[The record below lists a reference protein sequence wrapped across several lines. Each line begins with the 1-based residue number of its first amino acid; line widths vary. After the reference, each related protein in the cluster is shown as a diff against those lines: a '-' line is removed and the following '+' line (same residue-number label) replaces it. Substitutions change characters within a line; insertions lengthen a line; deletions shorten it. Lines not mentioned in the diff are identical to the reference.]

1 MQFIDN
7 PISNNRGAIEG
18 FLGNLLTPPR
28 DNFMAFRRGRSR
40 SRSRPATARRRLRS
54 ATRSRSM
61 TRTRS
66 RGMTRAATTF
76 QHDASFIYG
85 RRRAPR
91 IVRRR
96 ARRSQRRYMHNLVN
110 GLGQKS
116 ATFSAVSNNQLTPTT
131 LANSQSVF
139 SIGLYGGILNSSTWG
154 DLAEMATNEGLY
166 TAQTGNIFF
175 KSAVMEVQV
184 RNNDTTDPLV
194 IDVYEV
200 IARKEGYNE
209 PDADWVDGIFNQA
222 STTGMGSATTGQLGI
237 TPFDAP
243 GFCSSWLIKN
253 KTRYRVSPGISI
265 YLQLRD
271 AKDYMFNTDRFEY
284 DAGTTSVRT
293 RMFRGLSKG
302 YLIVARSSAV
312 DTATPKLFPIDYD
325 IIATKTYH
333 FAVQKDAED
342 MVGVQ

>member
-7 PISNNRGAIEG
+7 PITANRGAIEG

-40 SRSRPATARRRLRS
+40 SRSAPRSRRRLRS
-54 ATRSRSM
+54 APSRSRSM
-61 TRTRS
+61 TRSRS
-66 RGMTRAATTF
+66 RGVTRAATTF
-76 QHDASFIYG
+76 QHDASFLYG

-91 IVRRR
+91 SVRRR
-96 ARRSQRRYMHNLVN
+96 ARRGQKRYMHNLVN
-110 GLGQKS
+110 GLGQKT
-116 ATFSAVSNNQLTPTT
+116 AAFSAVSNHALTPTT
-131 LANSQSVF
+131 LTNSQSVF

-154 DLAEMATNEGLY
+154 DLSEIANNEGMY
-166 TAQTGNIFF
+166 TAQTGKIYF
-175 KSAVMEVQV
+175 KSAVMEMQV
-184 RNNDTTDPLV
+184 RNNDDTDPLV
-194 IDVYEV
+194 IDLYEV
-200 IARKEGYNE
+200 VARKEGYNE
-209 PDADWVDGIFNQA
+209 PDEDWNDGIFNQA
-222 STTGMGSATTGQLGI
+222 STTGMSSTGTGQLGI

-253 KTRYRVSPGISI
+253 KTRYRVGPGLSI
-265 YLQLRD
+265 YLQMRD
-271 AKDYMFNTDRFEY
+271 AKDVAFDTARFEY
-284 DAGTTSVRT
+284 DNGSTSVRT

-302 YLIVARSSAV
+302 YLLVARSSRC

-325 IIATKTYH
+325 VIATKTYH